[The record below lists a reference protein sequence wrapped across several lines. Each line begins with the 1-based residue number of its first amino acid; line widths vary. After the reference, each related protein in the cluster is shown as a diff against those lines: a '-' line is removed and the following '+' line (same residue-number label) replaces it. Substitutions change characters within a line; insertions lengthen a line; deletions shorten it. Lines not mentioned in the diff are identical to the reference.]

1 MNVVD
6 FKLQLCISVGNF
18 CFQFMHYSF
27 TRNIS
32 LFFQQKKV
40 KENATY
46 AGIMT
51 VSSPVTQ
58 DRFTWETYKTVR
70 SEQIIAWRIS
80 FTMEVHI
87 PARTK
92 GNIILHFHKTDS
104 WPNRTVYTCC
114 NAGPQLFRSHPID
127 WLIVLV
133 LRRKSA
139 ISSEG
144 LLKLSRLFRQVKGV

>member
-1 MNVVD
+1 MILNYNFVYLWGIFV
-6 FKLQLCISVGNF
+6 FNLCIYAYK
-18 CFQFMHYSF
+18 YSF

-32 LFFQQKKV
+32 LFFQKKKV

-58 DRFTWETYKTVR
+58 DQFTWETYKTVR
-70 SEQIIAWRIS
+70 SEQIIAWRIL
-80 FTMEVHI
+80 FTKGVHI

-104 WPNRTVYTCC
+104 WSC
-114 NAGPQLFRSHPID
+114 NAGLNYWDFIRLIDWLID
-127 WLIVLV
+127 WLIVWGFT
-133 LRRKSA
+133 S
-139 ISSEG
+139 
-144 LLKLSRLFRQVKGV
+144 